1 SHALTLSISR
11 FPILL
16 IPTPSMSAFFYGTL
30 QSETVLLRV
39 LCGAE
44 VPNETLASKLKT
56 LKLRP
61 AVLKGYRRHALKGLD
76 YPGVVKSVSAES
88 SVLGLLCEGLNRH
101 DILRLDAFEGDVS
114 LLNNWIKMVLLST
127 CTLTDFGGQE
137 YDRVTVTVSTIG
149 TTEYPAIETNIPT
162 KVYLWTAG
170 NEHLED
176 REWELEKF
184 IQGAQV
190 QWMSDRCEFKMVDQL

>member
-1 SHALTLSISR
+1 
-11 FPILL
+11 
-16 IPTPSMSAFFYGTL
+16 MSAFFYGTL

-39 LCGAE
+39 LCGAD
-44 VPNETLASKLKT
+44 VPNETLASKLST

-101 DILRLDAFEGDVS
+101 DILRLDAFEGD
-114 LLNNWIKMVLLST
+114 
-127 CTLTDFGGQE
+127 E

-162 KVYLWTAG
+162 QLYLWTAG
-170 NEHLED
+170 TEHLED

-190 QWMSDRCEFKMVDQL
+190 EWMSDRCEFKMVDQLV